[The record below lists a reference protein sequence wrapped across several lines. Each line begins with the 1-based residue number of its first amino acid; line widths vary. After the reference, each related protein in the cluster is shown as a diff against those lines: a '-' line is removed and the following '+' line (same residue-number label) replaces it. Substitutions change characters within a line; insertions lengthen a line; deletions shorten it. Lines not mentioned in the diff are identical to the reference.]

1 MGKGFKDEKGKFRP
15 TEKNNDVVSKD
26 DLKSPSAEKLID
38 KNKADEIKTL
48 KLIKENAKE
57 HDLEDSVVIKLQQLE
72 GDDVLVEDVDLDA
85 SAFGNG
91 NLVKLD
97 NGAEYL
103 LFESHEDMV
112 KEAEDQVRQ
121 DLENEPEIFSPDFI
135 DSHQDVSDTDARLL
149 ANDFAE
155 SRLEGAEDELS
166 SEIENE
172 VRDELSDKEDD
183 DNFEELVD
191 DEVQKR
197 LPKALEEKES
207 EISDELEEE
216 IKRDFRDFIV
226 NQEGLTSDENFQ
238 EEYGKF
244 MILNIDEAVD
254 DAISTDGAEHFIS
267 RIDGESH
274 EVNGGKVLVKEND

>member
-1 MGKGFKDEKGKFRP
+1 MTILIK
-15 TEKNNDVVSKD
+15 S
-26 DLKSPSAEKLID
+26 LKEL
-38 KNKADEIKTL
+38 
-48 KLIKENAKE
+48 KENADE
-57 HDLEDSVVIKLQQLE
+57 HNLDQSVIIKIQELE
-72 GDDVLVEDVDLDA
+72 GDDVFVEDVESDG
-85 SAFGNG
+85 SAFSNG

-238 EEYGKF
+238 EEYGKC